1 MEQPVAN
8 ETTAIG
14 SGEPKPAAA
23 ASASLSSGTAAIAP
37 AARRE
42 TSPAVA
48 PAKFGPGA
56 LPAQATPV
64 PCPTCNGAGV
74 EGAAMM
80 TSYVYALGQI
90 EARFPR
96 PSVEKEMAQAT
107 GRAETAGRTD
117 LEALHQTLSR
127 RENRYL
133 ARQMCWV
140 LMIQGLETYILQ
152 PSDPAD
158 IDLLISAIEPHET
171 PWISLVVGVRGP
183 IAPPEYCNGL
193 MVPIVIFDQIYTFS
207 RDSLIEAIPRPEQVP
222 AQEFGAASRELFDRI
237 MQLTD
242 NAGATDEH
250 RALNYLSVRY
260 PAIYARAAE
269 SFAGNFSLSAVET
282 HPSSLSGTRKIVDV
296 IFSYTNRNTDYTEK
310 YFVRCDMTEEFP
322 YLVTKLSP
330 YYNR

>member
-8 ETTAIG
+8 ETTAIE

-23 ASASLSSGTAAIAP
+23 ASASLSSGNMAIGP

-48 PAKFGPGA
+48 PSKFGPGV

-64 PCPTCNGAGV
+64 PCPTCNGVGMQ
-74 EGAAMM
+74 GAAMM

-117 LEALHQTLSR
+117 QQAFYQILSR

-140 LMIQGLETYILQ
+140 LMIQGLETYVLQ

-158 IDLLISAIEPHET
+158 IDLLISAMEPHEN
-171 PWISLVVGVRGP
+171 PWISLVVGVRGS

-207 RDSLIEAIPRPEQVP
+207 RDSLIQAIPRPEQLP
-222 AQEFGAASRELFDRI
+222 PQEFGAASRELFDRI
-237 MQLTD
+237 MQMTD

-282 HPSSLSGTRKIVDV
+282 RPSPLSGTRKIVDV
-296 IFSYTNRNTDYTEK
+296 IFSYTNRNSDYTEK
-310 YFVRCDMTEEFP
+310 YFVRCDITEEFP

-330 YYNR
+330 YYDR